1 MINMAAPAGFS
12 YPEARRDE
20 SVVNDYHGTKIADPY
35 AWMEDPDS
43 EETKAFVEE
52 QNAITMPYLAD
63 CESRENFKTR
73 FTLANFDDGQE
84 LILKLK
90 LKVFKYFKSVV

>member
-1 MINMAAPAGFS
+1 MAAPPAFS

-20 SVVNDYHGTKIADPY
+20 TVINDYHGIEIADPY

-63 CESRENFKTR
+63 CEARENFKTR
-73 FTLANFDDGQE
+73 
-84 LILKLK
+84 LIN
-90 LKVFKYFKSVV
+90 VS